1 MAASSISEP
10 AAFVV
15 AGMGLAVLW
24 TQFPPLHPFLLL
36 FTLIIFLGMY
46 LRESKEINSQFS
58 TILKW
63 NGRKGNV

>member
-1 MAASSISEP
+1 MAKTSLSEP

-36 FTLIIFLGMY
+36 FALIIFLGMY
-46 LRESKEINSQFS
+46 LRESKLINSQFS
-58 TILKW
+58 TILSW
-63 NGRKGNV
+63 NGHKETF